1 MSYGRQAVVPA
12 PAMDSPR
19 RLVPAESLASLSASS
34 RFKRAPSWDIS
45 QPSGLRAGPCG
56 NCDRWPLPNP
66 ITMNNAPS
74 PRLDGSPRLGVGR
87 KGVFS
92 TPPSWSIDKG
102 SQTRRLRETEV
113 PTWSPHLNQP
123 QHRTLGTPFALYGAS
138 SSPRQNRHHASVAS
152 LQPTR
157 PAGFGFQPVPLRYAL
172 TPSQPKPKRIV
183 VPPKTQHWLVDQ
195 RGNELDEYDP
205 FVALPI
211 VDGLLAADEEV
222 FQANVD
228 MVFIESNVDEDGWLG
243 RTEVH
248 AAVNLLCSRI
258 GMRRL
263 PEERIDEIIRSCNKW
278 KEDRSVRE
286 EEDNAT
292 PAPWTRSDFA
302 FLAKFILRAAQPHL
316 EEACGVRIV
325 TRTEGLEK
333 YSDVTAREMMM
344 PMESGFRHHRMVAND

>member
-1 MSYGRQAVVPA
+1 MARVSTFKLDVVTFPLLFCAAAMSYGRQAVVPA

-123 QHRTLGTPFALYGAS
+123 QHRTIGTPFALYGAS

-228 MVFIESNVDEDGWLG
+228 QVFIESNVDEDGWLG

-263 PEERIDEIIRSCNKW
+263 PEERIDEIIRSCN
-278 KEDRSVRE
+278 S
-286 EEDNAT
+286 
-292 PAPWTRSDFA
+292 
-302 FLAKFILRAAQPHL
+302 AAC
-316 EEACGVRIV
+316 A
-325 TRTEGLEK
+325 
-333 YSDVTAREMMM
+333 TARRM
-344 PMESGFRHHRMVAND
+344 PNAGQKKLVNSRRSLKRRSARPSRARWPCEKHAAEPCASQS

>member
-1 MSYGRQAVVPA
+1 MCAAFNAQRVSCGKKGSRGEQAAGRTGCSVARVSTFKLDVVTFSQHSRIIRCSHHAAAAMSYGRQAVVPA

-157 PAGFGFQPVPLRYAL
+157 
-172 TPSQPKPKRIV
+172 
-183 VPPKTQHWLVDQ
+183 H
-195 RGNELDEYDP
+195 
-205 FVALPI
+205 
-211 VDGLLAADEEV
+211 
-222 FQANVD
+222 
-228 MVFIESNVDEDGWLG
+228 
-243 RTEVH
+243 
-248 AAVNLLCSRI
+248 
-258 GMRRL
+258 
-263 PEERIDEIIRSCNKW
+263 
-278 KEDRSVRE
+278 
-286 EEDNAT
+286 
-292 PAPWTRSDFA
+292 
-302 FLAKFILRAAQPHL
+302 
-316 EEACGVRIV
+316 
-325 TRTEGLEK
+325 
-333 YSDVTAREMMM
+333 
-344 PMESGFRHHRMVAND
+344 